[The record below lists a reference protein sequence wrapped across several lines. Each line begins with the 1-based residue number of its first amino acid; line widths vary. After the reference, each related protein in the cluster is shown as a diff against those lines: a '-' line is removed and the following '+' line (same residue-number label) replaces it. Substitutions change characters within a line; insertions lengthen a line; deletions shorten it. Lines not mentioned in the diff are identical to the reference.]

1 MLIQHHRKRRGY
13 VQHQLKVRAMVYGG
27 TLILLCRSFI
37 VPYTLSNN
45 YVVRAYLKIK
55 KNQYGGP
62 IRYRDQFCITLPNFV
77 EISHT
82 VVEISQ
88 FFAFFSKM

>member
-13 VQHQLKVRAMVYGG
+13 VQRQLKVRAMVYGG

-45 YVVRAYLKIK
+45 YIVRAYLKIK
-55 KNQYGGP
+55 KTNMADQYA
-62 IRYRDQFCITLPNFV
+62 RDQFCITLPNFV